1 MLLTTAK
8 LSFLSLT
15 PIATAPLPAAQ
26 HLAIVSQPLAQARSV
41 TTQLRSSIADRYPSA
56 AATGAIITRRSP
68 STTTNASPSSSDSQ

>member
-26 HLAIVSQPLAQARSV
+26 HLAIVSQPPAQVRSV
-41 TTQLRSSIADRYPSA
+41 TAQLRDSIADKYSSA
-56 AATGAIITRRSP
+56 IVTGASSTRRSP
-68 STTTNASPSSSDSQ
+68 STTTNAMPSSSDSQ